1 MKLIVGLGNPGFI
14 YSGTRHN
21 LGYSVV
27 KALARG
33 HKAAFRKEP
42 GIQAL
47 GARCRIQG
55 NDVFLALPLTYM
67 NLSGGAVKALME
79 KYAVAPHD
87 VLAVCDDLNLE
98 FGRLRIRP
106 SGSAG
111 GHKGIVS
118 IINVLR
124 SEEFGRLRIGIGR
137 PAGAKKDAAEFVL
150 SIFDRMDKGRLKD
163 AFAEACSCSEL
174 WAGEGIVACM
184 NTYNTKNNG

>member
-1 MKLIVGLGNPGFI
+1 MKLIVGLGNPGII

-21 LGYSVV
+21 IGYTVV

-42 GIQAL
+42 GIQVL

-55 NDVFLALPLTYM
+55 NEVSLALPLTYM
-67 NLSGGAVKALME
+67 NLSGGAVKAFME
-79 KYAVAPHD
+79 KYAVAPQD
-87 VLAVCDDLNLE
+87 VLVICDDLNLE

-111 GHKGIVS
+111 GHKGIAS
-118 IINVLR
+118 IINVLKH
-124 SEEFGRLRIGIGR
+124 EDFGRLRVGIGR
-137 PAGAKKDAAEFVL
+137 PAGAKRDAAEFVL
-150 SIFDRMDKGRLKD
+150 SVFDRADKGRLKD
-163 AFAEACSCSEL
+163 ALAEACSCAEL

-184 NTYNTKNNG
+184 NGYNTKNKG